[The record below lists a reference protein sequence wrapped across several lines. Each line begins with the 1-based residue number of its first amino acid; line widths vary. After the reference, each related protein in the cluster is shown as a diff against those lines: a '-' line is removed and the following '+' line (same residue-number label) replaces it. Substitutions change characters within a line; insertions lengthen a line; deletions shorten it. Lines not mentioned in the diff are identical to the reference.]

1 VPPYIAVSGIGQ
13 TTVII
18 DFIVAMPSVVHFKDL
33 LVVFP
38 GFSLSFH
45 VSWSMC
51 AERLKS
57 IVLKGSTMDILDL
70 EPRKPKPKPKN
81 LDEMSIEA
89 LQEYIEEI
97 EAEIERVQEAISAKK
112 SARNGAESVFR

>member
-1 VPPYIAVSGIGQ
+1 
-13 TTVII
+13 
-18 DFIVAMPSVVHFKDL
+18 
-33 LVVFP
+33 
-38 GFSLSFH
+38 
-45 VSWSMC
+45 MC
-51 AERLKS
+51 AEHLKS

-70 EPRKPKPKPKN
+70 EPRKPKPKPKPKN

-112 SARNGAESVFR
+112 SARVGAESVFK